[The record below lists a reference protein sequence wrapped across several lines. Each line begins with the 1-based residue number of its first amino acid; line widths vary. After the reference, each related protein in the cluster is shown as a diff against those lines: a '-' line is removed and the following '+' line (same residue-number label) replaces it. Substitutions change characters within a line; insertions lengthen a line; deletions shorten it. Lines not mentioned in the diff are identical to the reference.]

1 MKSEHQH
8 IEIGTQEDDDL
19 ISILYVHIIS
29 LLLFDM
35 LALNC
40 CTNKTSK
47 HLPDQ
52 ISRETGNDII
62 TSKHQIRQFT
72 INVVHKRLYDQVFG

>member
-1 MKSEHQH
+1 M
-8 IEIGTQEDDDL
+8 
-19 ISILYVHIIS
+19 SILCVRIIS

-35 LALNC
+35 LALNR

-47 HLPDQ
+47 HIPDQ
-52 ISRETGNDII
+52 ISREKGNDII

-72 INVVHKRLYDQVFG
+72 INLVDKTL